1 MRNLKIFLTKNHWTL
16 DKTHM
21 DMTEVFIIGGIQ
33 KRRDNPVP
41 VPGDQKNSN
50 GRLSAS
56 RQPAQRALQQRP
68 RPDSPPNSATIR
80 PHVLLHSEQ
89 PKENHLLS
97 SIDSTKCHESPKP
110 ALGIAFI
117 SPFERTFSTPGE
129 ITKLIGACP
138 LFQPITA
145 RYSGAPISRDFNAI
159 RSTF

>member
-33 KRRDNPVP
+33 KRRDNPIP
-41 VPGDQKNSN
+41 VPGDQKNSH

-56 RQPAQRALQQRP
+56 RETAQRALQQRP
-68 RPDSPPNSATIR
+68 LPDSPPNSAMIR

-97 SIDSTKCHESPKP
+97 SIDFTKCHESSKP
-110 ALGIAFI
+110 ALAIANM
-117 SPFERTFSTPGE
+117 SPFARTFSIPDE
-129 ITKLIGACP
+129 ITKLIGVPP
-138 LFQPITA
+138 LFQLATA
-145 RYSGAPISRDFNAI
+145 TYSGAPIRRDFNAI
-159 RSTF
+159 RSIF